1 MNKGQFK
8 KAREKSSSGIPKK
21 PGFLFIISAPS
32 GAGKSTLCRA
42 VRNRFPDL
50 LYSISYTTRL
60 PRKGEQ
66 NGVDY
71 HFISKEAF
79 EKGITQSQWAEWA
92 DVHGNYYGT
101 PAQFLDKSIASGQ
114 DILLDIDVQGT
125 HQVLKRYPDSI
136 TIFIMPPSLEILRYR
151 LETRG
156 TDSPET
162 IDVRLKNSQI
172 EMAHKDLYGHV
183 IINDHL
189 QDAVAEMIALLEKY
203 RL

>member
-1 MNKGQFK
+1 MSEGQFI
-8 KAREKSSSGIPKK
+8 KAREESPSGNPEKT
-21 PGFLFIISAPS
+21 GHLFIISAPS

-71 HFISKEAF
+71 HFITKEAF
-79 EKGITQSQWAEWA
+79 EKGISESQWAEWA

-101 PAQFLDKSIASGQ
+101 PAEFLDKSIASGQ

-125 HQVLKRYPDSI
+125 RQVLKRYPDSI
-136 TIFIMPPSLEILRYR
+136 TIFIMPPSLEILRNR
-151 LETRG
+151 LEKRS
-156 TDSPET
+156 TDSPEV
-162 IDVRLKNSQI
+162 IDVRLKNAQM
-172 EMAHKDLYGHV
+172 EMAQKDLYGHV

-189 QDAVAEMIALLEKY
+189 QDAVAELIALLEKY

>member
-1 MNKGQFK
+1 MSEGQFI
-8 KAREKSSSGIPKK
+8 KAREESPSGNPEKT
-21 PGFLFIISAPS
+21 GHLFIISAPS

-71 HFISKEAF
+71 HFITKEAF
-79 EKGITQSQWAEWA
+79 EKGISESQWAEWA

-101 PAQFLDKSIASGQ
+101 PAEFLDKSIASGQ
-114 DILLDIDVQGT
+114 DVLLDIDVQGT
-125 HQVLKRYPDSI
+125 RQVLKRYPDSI
-136 TIFIMPPSLEILRYR
+136 TIFIMPPSLEILRNR
-151 LETRG
+151 LEKRS
-156 TDSPET
+156 TDSPEV
-162 IDVRLKNSQI
+162 IDVRLKNAQM
-172 EMAHKDLYGHV
+172 EMAQKDLYDHV

-189 QDAVAEMIALLEKY
+189 QDAVAELIALLEKY